1 MNNYKILYV
10 NSELGKTPQHQMKNV
25 HPYNNCHLNII

>member
-10 NSELGKTPQHQMKNV
+10 SNELGKTPQRQMKNV
-25 HPYNNCHLNII
+25 HPYNCHSNIK